1 MSLSDT
7 INKGLNAMVPFNIDS
22 SKTNK
27 EIIDILKNNNLANA
41 VMHQY
46 YKIKKNVEFQSV
58 GKNSL
63 YPLNPSYKGT
73 SSFPIYCG
81 YSRQYFAAI
90 ANSKHLF
97 RKVLDL
103 AFQYNYEIRRRAY
116 NRVNG
121 SELPVCGRLTGK
133 CY

>member
-1 MSLSDT
+1 MSLSIT
-7 INKGLNAMVPFNIDS
+7 INNGLSVMVPYGITDLS
-22 SKTNK
+22 TKT
-27 EIIDILKNNNLANA
+27 EIIDILKTNNFANA
-41 VMHQY
+41 VILQY

-63 YPLNPSYKGT
+63 YPLNPSYKANTIG
-73 SSFPIYCG
+73 PVYCG

-90 ANSKHLF
+90 ANGKHLF

-116 NRVNG
+116 NKSIG
-121 SELPVCGRLTGK
+121 LEFPVCGRLTGK